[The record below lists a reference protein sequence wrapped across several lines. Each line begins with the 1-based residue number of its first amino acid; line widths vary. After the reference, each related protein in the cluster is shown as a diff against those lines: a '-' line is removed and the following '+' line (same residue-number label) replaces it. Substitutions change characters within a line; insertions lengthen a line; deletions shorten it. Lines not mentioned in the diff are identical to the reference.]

1 MNPTVESKYRLKKW
15 LTLGKGEN
23 ANWLHRGACDGKKYF
38 ETYKQFYVESLKKN
52 KIQFI
57 LETSKNDETIT
68 ELILDRSCIQKKRFN
83 EILVKISLLNNCEDL
98 K

>member
-38 ETYKQFYVESLKKN
+38 ETYKNDYTKLMYSYDYEWIKEHIRSLYPKESLG
-52 KIQFI
+52 
-57 LETSKNDETIT
+57 
-68 ELILDRSCIQKKRFN
+68 
-83 EILVKISLLNNCEDL
+83 
-98 K
+98 